1 MQKAQRVRRLICF
14 TLLRRLE
21 KWFAYSL
28 PSGDFI
34 FIFQTSYMT
43 DQVILFTRICA
54 IPGQPSSFGRSVYRS
69 IHDSIKPVKSKV
81 TQNLVPNKTMDC
93 VLQRTNSVDTEG
105 ILTSP
110 STKMPSL
117 PNMMMTARKWATST
131 ESLQQKRVSQPI
143 HLLPILPSTNSSVIA
158 R

>member
-1 MQKAQRVRRLICF
+1 
-14 TLLRRLE
+14 
-21 KWFAYSL
+21 
-28 PSGDFI
+28 
-34 FIFQTSYMT
+34 MT
-43 DQVILFTRICA
+43 DQVILFTRIRA

-105 ILTSP
+105 ILTKP
-110 STKMPSL
+110 INKNAILAKYDDDCKKMGNLDRVTTTK
-117 PNMMMTARKWATST
+117 K
-131 ESLQQKRVSQPI
+131 VSQPI